1 MMSKNVRVLL
11 PRLVTTCMRR
21 WRVNEAFGKIEVPL
35 LFRKIYEIERLQASL
50 HPPNNEE
57 KLAVS
62 LFVMIIIK
70 P

>member
-35 LFRKIYEIERLQASL
+35 LFR
-50 HPPNNEE
+50 
-57 KLAVS
+57 
-62 LFVMIIIK
+62 
-70 P
+70 